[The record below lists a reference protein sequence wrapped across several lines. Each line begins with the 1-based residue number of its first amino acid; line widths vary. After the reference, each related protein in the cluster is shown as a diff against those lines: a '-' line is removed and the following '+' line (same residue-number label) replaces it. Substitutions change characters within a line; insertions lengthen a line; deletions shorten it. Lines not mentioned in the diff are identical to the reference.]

1 MRLAIG
7 AVKQLM
13 HKAIDYIQAT
23 MTIYRISLIPQVIM
37 MTAVLLSTCTKVR
50 SLVSIN
56 AFHYP
61 SSLTVSTMRW
71 GSSAAYGRTTFRHPP
86 GDMSWRMT
94 SSPDDEVDETPPLPT
109 TTTQAEQPN
118 LEMYQNKNNL
128 DDQVFSAIS
137 ADGGLKVTVAT
148 MRNLLNEFMIQH
160 SMNPIPGGKYSV

>member
-1 MRLAIG
+1 
-7 AVKQLM
+7 
-13 HKAIDYIQAT
+13 
-23 MTIYRISLIPQVIM
+23 MTIYRVSFIISQVIM
-37 MTAVLLSTCTKVR
+37 TTVLLSTCTKVR
-50 SLVSIN
+50 TLVSIN

-61 SSLTVSTMRW
+61 SSLTVSTIGCTRW
-71 GSSAAYGRTTFRHPP
+71 GTSAAYGRTTFRHPP

-94 SSPDDEVDETPPLPT
+94 SSPDDGVDEEAQV
-109 TTTQAEQPN
+109 QAN

-160 SMNPIPGGKYSV
+160 SMNPVPGGK